1 MSLYCSR
8 RSVSPGTGLVSV
20 NEIRLALAVPR
31 PRLRCLAERADPR
44 FLAMAS
50 SKGHIATFDW
60 QAGKLNAEIQ
70 LREPVRDIK

>member
-1 MSLYCSR
+1 MR
-8 RSVSPGTGLVSV
+8 
-20 NEIRLALAVPR
+20 AV
-31 PRLRCLAERADPR
+31 ADPR